1 MENRRD
7 RTVTIA
13 VVTGIVALL
22 LGLCLGAVAGGL
34 GGYFIGRGAA
44 PRPVEQ
50 LIQPQIMPQSPRAP
64 QVQPTPRAPEPPQL
78 PQLPQLPDMLRRG
91 GAVIQE
97 VVKDTPAANAGIKVG
112 DVITK
117 VDDTRVD
124 ATHRL
129 SDLLAGYKP
138 GDQVTLTIW
147 RAGETRTVKVKLGAN
162 PDNPKR
168 AYLGVYYAEMTPQQP
183 TPAPKQ

>member
-13 VVTGIVALL
+13 VVAGVVALL

-44 PRPVEQ
+44 PQ
-50 LIQPQIMPQSPRAP
+50 AAAQSLQPRITPQSPRAP
-64 QVQPTPRAPEPPQL
+64 ALLPTPQSLETPQIPQL
-78 PQLPQLPDMLRRG
+78 PNLLRG
-91 GAVIQE
+91 GGALVQE
-97 VVKDTPAANAGIKVG
+97 VVKGTPAEDAGIKVG

-117 VDDTRVD
+117 VDDTPMD

-129 SDLLAGYKP
+129 GDVVAGHTP
-138 GDQVTLTIW
+138 GDRVTLTVW
-147 RAGETRTVKVKLGAN
+147 RAGETRTIKVKLGEN
-162 PDNPKR
+162 PDGTKR
-168 AYLGVYYAEMTPQQP
+168 AYLGIRYVEMTPQQP
-183 TPAPKQ
+183 TPTPKQ

>member
-7 RTVTIA
+7 HTVTIA
-13 VVTGIVALL
+13 VVAGAVALL

-44 PRPVEQ
+44 PQAASQFV
-50 LIQPQIMPQSPRAP
+50 QPRITPQSPRAP
-64 QVQPTPRAPEPPQL
+64 ALLPTPQSPETPQIPQL
-78 PQLPQLPDMLRRG
+78 PGLLRRS
-91 GAVIQE
+91 GALVQE
-97 VVKDTPAANAGIKVG
+97 VVKGTPAEDAGIKVG

-117 VDDTRVD
+117 VDDTPVD

-129 SDLLAGYKP
+129 GDVVAGYKP
-138 GDQVTLTIW
+138 GDRVTLTIW
-147 RAGETRTVKVKLGAN
+147 RVGETRTIKVKLGEN

-168 AYLGVYYAEMTPQQP
+168 AYLGVYYVEMAPQQP
-183 TPAPKQ
+183 PPAPKQ